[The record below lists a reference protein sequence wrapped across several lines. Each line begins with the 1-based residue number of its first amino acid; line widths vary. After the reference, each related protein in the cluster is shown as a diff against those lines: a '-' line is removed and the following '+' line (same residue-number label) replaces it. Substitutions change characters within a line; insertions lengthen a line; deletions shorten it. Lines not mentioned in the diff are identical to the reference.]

1 MTQIISYCSEELMT
15 LVISLKSVFT
25 GSGWFF
31 LVMHVTDERPRL
43 REVYYLTWCTAVN
56 LSWKALLHNSRGCD
70 MIIKTDWRRLFHGF
84 VSAWTAPSA
93 GWGVKSRWQTARLHA
108 HTDYV
113 TAANHMNMNMSQ
125 TGLHPLHGVFVSHSD
140 CIVGWT
146 NTIIQSLPWRTC
158 VCVWMCN
165 L

>member
-56 LSWKALLHNSRGCD
+56 LSWKASLHNSRGCD
-70 MIIKTDWRRLFHGF
+70 MIIKTDGRRLFHGF

-108 HTDYV
+108 HTDYMS
-113 TAANHMNMNMSQ
+113 AANHMNSVPDRTPPASRCLCQ
-125 TGLHPLHGVFVSHSD
+125 SFWLHCGLNKYNNPVVAMKNL
-140 CIVGWT
+140 
-146 NTIIQSLPWRTC
+146 C
-158 VCVWMCN
+158 VCVN
-165 L
+165 A